1 MSKKSITFDPESF
14 VAAVET
20 VADKVTG
27 RRMGDLRISSVETF
41 KPASELTPREIQE
54 LRARLGVSQSVFAAM
69 LNVPV
74 VTAISWEKGRRSPSG
89 AALRLLEMAS
99 KHPELFLTTAEEGR

>member
-1 MSKKSITFDPESF
+1 MNKKSITFDPESF
-14 VAAVET
+14 VAAVEAVAEK
-20 VADKVTG
+20 VADRKIS
-27 RRMGDLRISSVETF
+27 DLRISSLETF
-41 KPASELTPREIQE
+41 KPASELTPREIQG

-89 AALRLLEMAS
+89 AALRLLEMAGR
-99 KHPELFLTTAEEGR
+99 HPELFLATAEEGT